1 MDFFNKLGKK
11 ASETYQVTKE
21 KATNLSEELK
31 IKGKISE
38 LKDKIEDKYREIGK
52 RVYNEMKYGK
62 DVSRDTVIS
71 ICEDISRKKDEISK
85 FEIQLLAIK
94 KVKKCAGC
102 GTELELT
109 DEFCSK
115 CGKQQ
120 PKIEKVE
127 IKKEE
132 PQNTKEA
139 EVIEINNVEN
149 NHIEE
154 NNNNYDSNNFY
165 G

>member
-38 LKDKIEDKYREIGK
+38 IKDKIEEIYTEIGK
-52 RVYNEMKYGK
+52 TVYEEVKDGK
-62 DVSRDTVIS
+62 DVSKGAVVS
-71 ICEDISRKKDEISK
+71 KCEEISRKKDEIAK
-85 FEIQLLAIK
+85 LETQLLTIK
-94 KVKKCAGC
+94 KAKKCVGC
-102 GTELELT
+102 GTELDLE
-109 DEFCSK
+109 DDFCSK

-120 PKIEKVE
+120 PKIENIE

-132 PQNTKEA
+132 PTDTKEA
-139 EVIEINNVEN
+139 EVIEVNDVNEL
-149 NHIEE
+149 
-154 NNNNYDSNNFY
+154 
-165 G
+165 